1 MKIIQYCS
9 LTFLLFLSLSCQ
21 SQSKPKNDFSNKIDS
36 LIATQNVRTFNGNIL
51 VSKNGKTKYS
61 KSLGYKNNV
70 LKSKL
75 NLDQNFIIMS
85 NSKQITAVLILI
97 EVDKGNLNLKS
108 PIKKY
113 LPELNDTWADSISVH
128 QLLNHT
134 SGIDAVGKKLIYKP
148 GTSFNYGNQ
157 TYNLLGKIIENINKK
172 TYIEIATNL
181 FQKLKMDKTFA
192 NHDDKK
198 IDLVSGH
205 IHKNKEISVVDKFEF
220 TKLTI
225 PAAGIISTVNDLAIW
240 NKNLHHNKILK
251 PETYNLMISY
261 DVKAKHNAFGE
272 KEIGYGYGV
281 RINEIEQP
289 KMIGHTGMGSG
300 YVSINFYFPE
310 SDTSLVILEN
320 AMNDDSKIAY
330 HFQSEIRKIIAKS
343 SLVKN

>member
-1 MKIIQYCS
+1 MKFIQYCS
-9 LTFLLFLSLSCQ
+9 LTFLYFLSLSCQ
-21 SQSKPKNDFSNKIDS
+21 SQSKTKNDYSIKIDS
-36 LIATQNVRTFNGNIL
+36 LISTQNIRTFNGNIL
-51 VSKNGKTKYS
+51 VSKKGKTKYS
-61 KSLGYKNNV
+61 KSFGFKNNFE
-70 LKSKL
+70 KSKL

-85 NSKQITAVLILI
+85 NSKQITAVLILM

-113 LPELNDTWADSISVH
+113 LPELNDTWADSISIH

-134 SGIDAVGKKLIYKP
+134 SGIDAVGKKLLYKS

-181 FQKLKMDKTFA
+181 FQKLKMNKTFA
-192 NHDDKK
+192 NHNDRK

-220 TKLTI
+220 STISI

-251 PETYNLMISY
+251 PETYKLMISY
-261 DVKAKHNAFGE
+261 DVKAKHNAFGD

-310 SDTSLVILEN
+310 SDTSLIVLEN
-320 AMNDDSKIAY
+320 AMNDDSNIAY
-330 HFQSEIRKIIAKS
+330 HFESEIRKIIAKS